1 MLILNGSKPLKL
13 LLLMVVIV
21 IVNIVLLS
29 PGLLGFR
36 IGGDNAFQ
44 TASVTTVWVIS
55 ILALFYGSYSL
66 LFKSPAVRSIQ
77 TIQTRE
83 DYIEALHHYRNVKVL
98 KKDIAQGLDQIE
110 RIEVK
115 RGALLNVLAQR
126 FDQTELSYKK
136 FVAVIDEV
144 EKLFYLNIRGI
155 LNKLGVFAASDFARI
170 ADQSHDSSTSSSKVA
185 QKKAAL
191 YQEYLSYVRGYLE
204 ANEEIMLK
212 LDQLMLEISLLDS
225 TDYRE
230 VEEMPC
236 MKEID
241 MLIKQTKLYKQ

>member
-1 MLILNGSKPLKL
+1 LNGSKSVKL
-13 LLLMVVIV
+13 FLLMVVIV
-21 IVNIVLLS
+21 IMNIVLLS
-29 PGLLGFR
+29 PGLLGFQ

-44 TASVTTVWVIS
+44 TASVITVWVIS
-55 ILALFYGSYSL
+55 ILALFYGSYIL

-77 TIQTRE
+77 TIQTRD

-98 KKDIAQGLDQIE
+98 KKDIALGLDQLE
-110 RIEVK
+110 RIEIK
-115 RGALLNVLAQR
+115 RDALLNVLAQR
-126 FDQTELSYKK
+126 FEQTELSYKK
-136 FVAVIDEV
+136 FIAVIDEV

-170 ADQSHDSSTSSSKVA
+170 ADQPKDSSLSSSKVA

-191 YQEYLSYVRGYLE
+191 YQEYLTYVRGYLE

-212 LDQLMLEISLLDS
+212 LDQLLLEISLLDS

-241 MLIKQTKLYKQ
+241 SLIKQTKLYKQ